1 MKRFSEKKTKVF
13 GYPYIYYYKNSNQGK
28 DKLSQGESSQD
39 IEKTFLT

>member
-1 MKRFSEKKTKVF
+1 MKRFSEKKKYLATLT
-13 GYPYIYYYKNSNQGK
+13 YTIIKNSNQGK

>member
-1 MKRFSEKKTKVF
+1 MEKISEKHYYLVTLTYTIIKTC
-13 GYPYIYYYKNSNQGK
+13 NQGK